1 MTREPMS
8 TQEETPEELDEL
20 ARKREERASV
30 GDLELRERVRE
41 DQRRTARR
49 MAAAERARRRSGPP
63 PVAPPPDDGSGGASG
78 AA

>member
-8 TQEETPEELDEL
+8 PPPDETAEGLDEL
-20 ARKREERASV
+20 ARKRAERDSA
-30 GDLELRERVRE
+30 GEMELRERVRE

-49 MAAAERARRRSGPP
+49 MAAAERARRRAGSAIPP
-63 PVAPPPDDGSGGASG
+63 QQPPDGGSSG